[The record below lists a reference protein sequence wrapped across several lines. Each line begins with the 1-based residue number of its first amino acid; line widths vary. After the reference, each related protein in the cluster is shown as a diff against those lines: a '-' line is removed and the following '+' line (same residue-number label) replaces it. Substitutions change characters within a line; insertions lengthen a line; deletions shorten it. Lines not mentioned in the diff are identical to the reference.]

1 MTAEGRVAVEDA
13 VEVED
18 PEKIRAICRLI
29 DLLRITRQAFNEKT
43 DKLKRRQAEAKPER
57 ADKRPKAAC

>member
-29 DLLRITRQAFNEKT
+29 DLLRITHPPTSGE
-43 DKLKRRQAEAKPER
+43 LLAK
-57 ADKRPKAAC
+57 KK